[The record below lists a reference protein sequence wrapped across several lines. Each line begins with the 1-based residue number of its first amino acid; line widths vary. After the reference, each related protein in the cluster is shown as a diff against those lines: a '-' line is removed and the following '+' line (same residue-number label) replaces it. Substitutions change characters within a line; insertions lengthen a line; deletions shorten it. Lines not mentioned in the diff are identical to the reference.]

1 MMCSCLLMHSA
12 LALPEDLRIPAPPRR
27 SRAWALGAL
36 IREASLV
43 ASAGAMLSWGV
54 AEVAG
59 LLLGY

>member
-1 MMCSCLLMHSA
+1 MCSCLVMHSA
-12 LALPEDLRIPAPPRR
+12 IALPNDLRIPALPRR
-27 SRAWALGAL
+27 TRAWALGAL

>member
-1 MMCSCLLMHSA
+1 MLCSSLVMHSA
-12 LALPEDLRIPAPPRR
+12 IALPDDLRIPAPPRR

-36 IREASLV
+36 IREASLLT
-43 ASAGAMLSWGV
+43 SLGAMLSWGV

>member
-1 MMCSCLLMHSA
+1 MSSA
-12 LALPEDLRIPAPPRR
+12 LALPDDLRIPAPPRR
-27 SRAWALGAL
+27 TRAWALGAL